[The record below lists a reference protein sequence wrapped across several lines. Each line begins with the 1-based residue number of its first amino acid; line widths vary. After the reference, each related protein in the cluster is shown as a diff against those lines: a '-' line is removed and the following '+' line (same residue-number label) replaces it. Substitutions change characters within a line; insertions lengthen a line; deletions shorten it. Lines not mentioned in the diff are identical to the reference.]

1 MKFASDTLQLIAQ
14 YQIYEEGVVVNHP
27 SFVVVDTYTVR
38 DKRCNVRNR
47 FFIILSDGRNIVKA
61 LLTITKNRE
70 GALLRFG
77 DIITINQYS
86 TVVSKEQYIIMIG
99 DFYVKHSR
107 VHEPD
112 GFPDWFTINANLVKD
127 SKSIQ
132 PNDKL
137 WFTVRTQKPEYMSTE
152 NQEKN
157 MIVDNWVVLPNGCIA
172 GTAYRTDSE
181 FKKAPEAHLKT
192 DTHGV
197 SNYKY
202 LPSIA
207 TNVVLS
213 FCQFS
218 SLGLDPNADFGTVEE
233 FTNVTTLSGSSYYLA
248 NKRDNT
254 KMNQIVK
261 SYMTHDIRNTNTLY
275 QQPLN
280 GTNWDISDLPQ
291 PHAQIERVVTASFIQ
306 SMVHNN
312 QYVCKVQ
319 LCSSEENDTTTKGND
334 NVYLYLP
341 LFEYTRSRD
350 LFIYLNKDRCSN
362 IDGPPIKGEY
372 VSILMR
378 GRFEPTSNEEIDNDI
393 YNVTFV
399 SHSRLLQS
407 YYTKSEVCHM
417 RSLFKNLH
425 NAVTK
430 ASLHT
435 SSQTNKWLIIDKQL
449 LTKKDNQKSFCP
461 IIRPVVST
469 TAEPLSDDDTIV
481 YDEEEDDVFSC
492 PLYSGGYKNIDYT
505 KNDRHVSKKCKF
517 SNQY

>member
-1 MKFASDTLQLIAQ
+1 MFA
-14 YQIYEEGVVVNHP
+14 
-27 SFVVVDTYTVR
+27 TV
-38 DKRCNVRNR
+38 
-47 FFIILSDGRNIVKA
+47 FFIILSDGHHIVKA
-61 LLTITKNRE
+61 LLNISKNSD
-70 GALLRFG
+70 GALLQFG
-77 DIITINQYS
+77 DIITINQYT
-86 TVVSKEQYIIMIG
+86 TVVSQEQYIIMIG

-107 VHEPD
+107 VNEPN
-112 GFPDWFTINANLVKD
+112 GFPHWFTVNADLVKD

-132 PNDKL
+132 PNDKV
-137 WFTVRTQKPEYMSTE
+137 WFTVRTQKPEFMSTE
-152 NQEKN
+152 NLEKN
-157 MIVDNWVVLPNGCIA
+157 TIVDNWVILPNGCIA
-172 GTAYRTDSE
+172 GTAYRTNTE
-181 FKKAPEAHLKT
+181 FKNAPVTHSKT

-213 FCQFS
+213 FCQLT
-218 SLGLDPNADFGTVEE
+218 SLGLDPNADFRTMEE

-261 SYMTHDIRNTNTLY
+261 YYMTNDTRNTTTLY
-275 QQPLN
+275 QQPIN
-280 GTNWDISDLPQ
+280 GAKWENSDLPE

-319 LCSSEENDTTTKGND
+319 LCSSEENVTATKGND
-334 NVYLYLP
+334 KVYLYLP
-341 LFEYTRSRD
+341 LLEYTRSRD
-350 LFIYLNKDRCSN
+350 LFIYLNKERCSN
-362 IDGPPIKGEY
+362 IDGPPIMGEY

-407 YYTKSEVCHM
+407 YYSKSEVCHM
-417 RSLFKNLH
+417 RSLFSNLN
-425 NAVTK
+425 NAVTQ
-430 ASLHT
+430 ATIHT
-435 SSQTNKWLIIDKQL
+435 TSNTNKDQILEKQVL
-449 LTKKDNQKSFCP
+449 SKNDNQKSNAP
-461 IIRPVVST
+461 VIRPVVST
-469 TAEPLSDDDTIV
+469 TTDPLSDDETILN
-481 YDEEEDDVFSC
+481 DEEEDDGFSC

-505 KNDRHVSKKCKF
+505 KNIRHVSKKFKF
-517 SNQY
+517 SNLY